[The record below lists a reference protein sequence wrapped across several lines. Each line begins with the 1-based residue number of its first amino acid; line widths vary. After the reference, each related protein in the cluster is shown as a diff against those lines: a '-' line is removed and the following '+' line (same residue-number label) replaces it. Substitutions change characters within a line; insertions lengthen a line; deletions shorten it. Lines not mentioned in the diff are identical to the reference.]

1 MSTIKS
7 FIQNHTTN
15 LLSNHTT
22 PVVARSCR
30 CRQKSECP
38 LNNECLSQSLVYKAA
53 VSQTPSQINKLYYE
67 TCEKTFKERYNNHTL
82 HLGIIAKR
90 KVRNSLTLW
99 ELNRNSIQHQFSWDI
114 ALRAHSY
121 NG

>member
-15 LLSNHTT
+15 LLSNQTT
-22 PVVARSCR
+22 PVVARSCS

-67 TCEKTFKERYNNHTL
+67 TCEKTFKERYNNHTVTFRNNSKKKSTEL
-82 HLGIIAKR
+82 S
-90 KVRNSLTLW
+90 NSLG
-99 ELNRNSIQHQFSWDI
+99 
-114 ALRAHSY
+114 AK
-121 NG
+121 